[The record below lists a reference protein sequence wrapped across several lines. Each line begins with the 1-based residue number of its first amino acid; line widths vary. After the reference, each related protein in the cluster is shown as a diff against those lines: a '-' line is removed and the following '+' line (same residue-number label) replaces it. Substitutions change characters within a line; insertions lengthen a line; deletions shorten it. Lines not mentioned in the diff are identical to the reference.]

1 MRISKMVRI
10 GNIEIGGGN
19 PITIQSMTNTDTK
32 NVDETVE
39 QINRLVQAGCEIVRV
54 SLPDLESAKSVRQI
68 KARTSVP
75 LV

>member
-1 MRISKMVRI
+1 MVRI

-39 QINRLVQAGCEIVRV
+39 QINRLVQAGC
-54 SLPDLESAKSVRQI
+54 
-68 KARTSVP
+68 
-75 LV
+75 